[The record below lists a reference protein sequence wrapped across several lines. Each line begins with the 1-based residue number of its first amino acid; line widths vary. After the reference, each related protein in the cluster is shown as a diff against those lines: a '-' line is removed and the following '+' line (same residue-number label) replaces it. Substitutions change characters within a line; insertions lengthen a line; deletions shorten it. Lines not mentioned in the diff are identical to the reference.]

1 MALLVVKHLLLDNK
15 NYLVH
20 QKPEN
25 LTIIGMNLLPMIL
38 FGPFVI
44 KEKINIIV
52 ILRGKV
58 FKLFEKILIQLN
70 LHDFFFLMNKNGSHA
85 YDY

>member
-25 LTIIGMNLLPMIL
+25 LTIIGMNILPMIL

-44 KEKINIIV
+44 KEKIKIKV

-58 FKLFEKILIQLN
+58 FK
-70 LHDFFFLMNKNGSHA
+70 
-85 YDY
+85 